1 MAITRRSFLKGVATT
16 SAASIIGPS
25 LLTSVSAQAAET
37 TGTWKVS
44 GRKGT
49 RAESVGV
56 GYPPNGN
63 VERHSRHSVQPISR
77 ALPNGAP
84 RLVEKTQIQC
94 RNAR

>member
-1 MAITRRSFLKGVATT
+1 ME
-16 SAASIIGPS
+16 S
-25 LLTSVSAQAAET
+25 LRFSL
-37 TGTWKVS
+37 GCLPRPHLR
-44 GRKGT
+44 RKGT